1 MSVEVHLRS
10 ILYGAGIAV
19 LLTLSSVN
27 VYLLRTVKEANKT
40 IQSTNQTIQAT
51 NALVNNLNQQ
61 TTLVTNKLN
70 AKLDDAGRV
79 LLVAGGVLG
88 DARAVASVEKKA
100 AEAQADSFA
109 QVGAGMIKT
118 VDDADHAIND
128 LDVAIQVTSNDTQPV
143 LASMQNAANG
153 LSRDV
158 NDPAVAET
166 FSNLDHTSHDFVLM
180 SDIALGD
187 SQLADQ
193 RFRQLMKPM
202 SIGERLMKTGLT
214 TSVQILEGWFYG
226 RADF

>member
-19 LLTLSSVN
+19 LLTLSAVN
-27 VYLLRTVKEANKT
+27 VYLLRTVKEV
-40 IQSTNQTIQAT
+40 NQTIKAT
-51 NALVNNLNQQ
+51 NQAIQSINILVNNSNQQ
-61 TTLVTNKLN
+61 VTSVSNKLN

-79 LLVAGGVLG
+79 LQIAGGVLG
-88 DARAVASVEKKA
+88 DARAVAGVEKKA

-109 QVGAGMIKT
+109 LVGAGMVKT
-118 VDDADHAIND
+118 VNDADHTIND
-128 LDVAIQVTSNDTQPV
+128 LDVAIQTTSSDTQPV
-143 LASMQNAANG
+143 LQSMQNAADG
-153 LSRDV
+153 LSRDA
-158 NDPAVAET
+158 NDPAVADI
-166 FSNLDHTSHDFVLM
+166 FSNLDHSSKDFVLM
-180 SDIALGD
+180 SDIAYGD
-187 SQLADQ
+187 SQLADK